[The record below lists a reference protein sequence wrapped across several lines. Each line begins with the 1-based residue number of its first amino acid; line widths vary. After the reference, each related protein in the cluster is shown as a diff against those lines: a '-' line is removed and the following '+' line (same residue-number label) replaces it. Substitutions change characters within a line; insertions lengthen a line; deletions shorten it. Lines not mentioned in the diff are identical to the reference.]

1 MRSEKTKKILHTFA
15 TNSGNKIANRF
26 LFIPLMKS
34 GYLLAS
40 FAAFALFHSTA
51 NALDECMATLKDPH
65 GSVIVRE
72 YGTVVATLKGG
83 EHFLA
88 EPGPYGWSVYLKS
101 GCDGFIGKAKL
112 QLLPNEP
119 AMKLNYDREKKL
131 WQKLQSARDSERYDA
146 ISAKEH
152 GVNYFQLLT
161 AAGNGDL
168 KAMARFFSLARFM
181 DTSAAEEYY
190 PERWVLVHVVGD
202 ERFARFLST
211 QPAKVRENIGVTLSS
226 PGDTEPISKPKPY
239 IKRYFPKSYGI
250 LFGKGQ

>member
-1 MRSEKTKKILHTFA
+1 
-15 TNSGNKIANRF
+15 
-26 LFIPLMKS
+26 MKS

-40 FAAFALFHSTA
+40 FGVFALLHSTA
-51 NALDECMATLKDPH
+51 TALNKCMATLKDPH
-65 GSVIVRE
+65 GSVEVPCDG
-72 YGTVVATLKGG
+72 GTKAMLKGG

-88 EPGPYGWSVYLKS
+88 APRPYGWNVYLKS
-101 GCDGFIGKAKL
+101 GCHGFIEKNVKL
-112 QLLPNEP
+112 RLLPNEP
-119 AMKLNYDREKKL
+119 LMKLNWDQEKKL
-131 WQKLQSARDSERYDA
+131 WQKLQSAPDSERYDA

-152 GVNYFQLLT
+152 GFNYFQLLT
-161 AAGNGDL
+161 AASNGDL

-239 IKRYFPKSYGI
+239 IKRYFPKSYRI
-250 LFGKGQ
+250 LFGR